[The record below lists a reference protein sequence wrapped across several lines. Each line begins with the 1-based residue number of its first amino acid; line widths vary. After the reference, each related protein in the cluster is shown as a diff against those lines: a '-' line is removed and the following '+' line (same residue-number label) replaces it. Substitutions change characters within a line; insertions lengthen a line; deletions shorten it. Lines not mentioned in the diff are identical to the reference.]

1 MLRPAKGD
9 PAGRVTLHLMRGFH
23 HIHGPERPRT
33 FSITFVFGNGNVTC
47 LVIYADNQP
56 QVLNFWRDRQVRFED
71 TFLKNGS
78 HSSSTQKFCF
88 SFSKLIYASFGFD
101 PEPRKFRQH
110 LTN

>member
-9 PAGRVTLHLMRGFH
+9 PAGRVTLLLMGGFH

-56 QVLNFWRDRQVRFED
+56 QVLNFWLDRQVRFED
-71 TFLKNGS
+71 TFLRNGS
-78 HSSSTQKFCF
+78 HF
-88 SFSKLIYASFGFD
+88 SI
-101 PEPRKFRQH
+101 PRCAAAHREGNCDVT
-110 LTN
+110 LPW